1 MKYWMLMLLAITS
14 FVSKSQNTF
23 DSSFR
28 FYYYDQKLSMF
39 EMMPDQDK
47 EVVWM
52 GDSITDGAEW
62 SELFPGLRTLNR
74 GISSDNTFGM
84 LYRIGEV
91 AKRKPVKLFLLI
103 GINDIARN
111 IPNEVILRNYVKL
124 IDSIQIQ
131 SPNTKILIQTILPT
145 NNVFTQFK
153 NHQNK
158 TEQIAEVNSSLK
170 IICQQR
176 VLQLVD
182 LFTAMSDADG
192 KLDKRYTNDGL
203 HLNGA
208 GYQRW
213 KQFLLENKFL

>member
-158 TEQIAEVNSSLK
+158 TEQIAEVNNSLK

-176 VLQLVD
+176 GLQLVD
-182 LFTAMSDADG
+182 LFTAMSDVNG

>member
-1 MKYWMLMLLAITS
+1 MLLAITS

-131 SPNTKILIQTILPT
+131 SPNTKILIQTI
-145 NNVFTQFK
+145 
-153 NHQNK
+153 
-158 TEQIAEVNSSLK
+158 
-170 IICQQR
+170 
-176 VLQLVD
+176 
-182 LFTAMSDADG
+182 
-192 KLDKRYTNDGL
+192 
-203 HLNGA
+203 
-208 GYQRW
+208 
-213 KQFLLENKFL
+213 

>member
-1 MKYWMLMLLAITS
+1 MLLAITS

-124 IDSIQIQ
+124 IDSVQIQ

-158 TEQIAEVNSSLK
+158 TEQIAEVNNSLK

-176 VLQLVD
+176 GLQLVD

>member
-158 TEQIAEVNSSLK
+158 TEQIAEVNNSLK

-176 VLQLVD
+176 GLQLVD
-182 LFTAMSDADG
+182 LFTAMSDVNG
-192 KLDKRYTNDGL
+192 KLDKRFTNDGL

>member
-1 MKYWMLMLLAITS
+1 MKYLMLMLLATTS
-14 FVSKSQNTF
+14 FVSKGQNTF

-39 EMMPDQDK
+39 ETMPDQEK
-47 EVVWM
+47 EIVWM
-52 GDSITDGAEW
+52 GDSITDGGEW

-84 LYRIGEV
+84 LYRINEV
-91 AKRKPVKLFLLI
+91 AKRKPAKLFLLI

-111 IPNEVILRNYVKL
+111 IPNEVILRNYVQL
-124 IDSIQIQ
+124 VDSIQMQ
-131 SPNTKILIQTILPT
+131 SPNTQIFIQTILPT
-145 NNVFTQFK
+145 NNAYTQFK

-158 TEQIAEVNSSLK
+158 TEQIAEVNNGLK
-170 IICQQR
+170 MMCQQR
-176 VLQLVD
+176 RLQLVD
-182 LFTAMSDADG
+182 LFTAMSDAEG
-192 KLDKRYTNDGL
+192 KLDSRYTNDGL
-203 HLNGA
+203 HLTGA

>member
-124 IDSIQIQ
+124 IDSVQIQ

-158 TEQIAEVNSSLK
+158 TEQIAEVNNSLK

-176 VLQLVD
+176 GLQLVD
-182 LFTAMSDADG
+182 LFTAMSDVNG

>member
-62 SELFPGLRTLNR
+62 SELFTGLRTLNR

-124 IDSIQIQ
+124 IDSVQIQ

-158 TEQIAEVNSSLK
+158 TEQIAEVNNSLK

-176 VLQLVD
+176 GLQLVD
-182 LFTAMSDADG
+182 LFTAMSDVNG